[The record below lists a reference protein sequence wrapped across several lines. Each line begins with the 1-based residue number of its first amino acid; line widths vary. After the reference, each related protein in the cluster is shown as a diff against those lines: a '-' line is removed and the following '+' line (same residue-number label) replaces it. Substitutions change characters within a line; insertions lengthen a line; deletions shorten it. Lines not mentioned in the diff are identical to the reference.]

1 MKFRERFV
9 SRVSPGLKNPAESFR
24 PAVAHTLPVL
34 FGASSTLLLTR
45 LTFFFLLICAA
56 FALDSPSRN
65 FLCFTE
71 SQWSPKSLRCHI

>member
-45 LTFFFLLICAA
+45 LTFFF
-56 FALDSPSRN
+56 
-65 FLCFTE
+65 FTY
-71 SQWSPKSLRCHI
+71 LRCLCSRLSVEKLPVLH